1 MNLFQW
7 IKQEATVDD
16 LANVCYAQFVT
27 KDEQGNDK
35 YYYIGLAGTPLRSL
49 EDVFLTNKYL
59 LLQEQELWC
68 TIPKW
73 RNVEKMTGEIKDFKE
88 DIEKE

>member
-1 MNLFQW
+1 MNLFEW

-35 YYYIGLAGTPLRSL
+35 YHYIGLAGTPLSSL

-59 LLQEQELWC
+59 LLQEQELWY
-68 TIPKW
+68 TIPKG
-73 RNVEKMTGEIKDFKE
+73 RNLEKMTGEIKDFKE